1 MKTVTIIGFGR
12 FGKTLYQLI
21 KDDFDVTIYQRK
33 TKKGNNFPITTN
45 LQKAYESEVI
55 FYAIPIEAFESVIIE
70 HKKYFRPDHV
80 LIDVLSV
87 KLHPA
92 EIFRKELK
100 GTKTH
105 ALLTHPMFGP
115 DSSKNGFDN
124 LPIVI
129 DKFLTNERTYIFWKD
144 YFLKKHLRVIE
155 LSAEEHDKLAANSHG
170 VTHFI
175 GRLLDEFGMKKTPI
189 DTIGATK
196 LLEVKEQTCNDTWQL
211 FNNLQ
216 TYNPYTKT
224 MRIKLGKAYDKL
236 YNKLLPERVNL
247 RYFVY
252 GIQGGIGSF
261 NEEALL
267 HYLTQK
273 KITDYK
279 IEYLYTTEKVLK
291 NLHEGNI
298 DFGLFAITNST
309 GGLVEETMQALTK
322 YQCTIVQD
330 FQILIKHFLMKQKN
344 TKTEDIDTIMAHP
357 QVLKQCEQTL
367 AKKYSHFKLIS
378 GTGDLVDTA
387 KAAERLAKGK
397 LQNKIAILGPLTL
410 AKRYHFDVLDENLQD
425 KKDNYTRFL
434 LVKR

>member
-1 MKTVTIIGFGR
+1 MKSVTIIGFGR

-21 KDDFDVTIYQRK
+21 KDDFDVTVYQRK
-33 TKKGNNFPITTN
+33 AKRGNSFPITTD

-55 FYAIPIEAFESVIIE
+55 FYAIPIEAFESVISQ
-70 HKKYFRPDHV
+70 HKKFFRPDHV
-80 LIDVLSV
+80 LIDVLAV
-87 KLHPA
+87 KAYPA
-92 EIFRKELK
+92 KIFKKHLL
-100 GTKTH
+100 GTTIQ
-105 ALLTHPMFGP
+105 ALLTHPIFGP
-115 DSSKNGFDN
+115 DSSKNGFAN
-124 LPIVI
+124 LSIVVN
-129 DKFLTNERTYIFWKD
+129 KFLANDETYKFWKN
-144 YFLKKHLRVIE
+144 YFESKQLRVIE
-155 LSAEEHDKLAANSHG
+155 LSAEEHDRLSANSLG
-170 VTHFI
+170 LAHFI
-175 GRLLDEFGMKKTPI
+175 GRLLDEFNMQPTPI
-189 DTIGATK
+189 DTVGATK
-196 LLEVKEQTCNDTWQL
+196 LLEVKEQTCNDTWEL
-211 FNNLQ
+211 FMNMQ
-216 TYNPYTKT
+216 HYNPHTKE

-236 YNKLLPERVNL
+236 YNKLLPERVNP

-261 NEEALL
+261 NEEALT
-267 HYLTQK
+267 HYLTQE

-344 TKTEDIDTIMAHP
+344 TKTENIDTIMAHP
-357 QVLKQCEQTL
+357 QVLKQCERTL
-367 AKKYSHFKLIS
+367 AERYSHFKLIS

-397 LQNKIAILGPLTL
+397 LPNNIAILGPLTL